1 MSFVGVGIIGILTLL
16 LGLFFFLLH
25 IAVCVWGYNDARRK
39 GRDLRSWLCWACCSS
54 LMLIRVISMHAYHG
68 CHNRDGD
75 A

>member
-39 GRDLRSWLCWACCSS
+39 AAPRICDPGCAGLVVLPCCWSHYLFANSK
-54 LMLIRVISMHAYHG
+54 
-68 CHNRDGD
+68 
-75 A
+75 

>member
-39 GRDLRSWLCWACCSS
+39 GRSPEFAILVVLG
-54 LMLIRVISMHAYHG
+54 LLFFPVVGLIIYLLIRNNY
-68 CHNRDGD
+68 
-75 A
+75 

>member
-39 GRDLRSWLCWACCSS
+39 GRSPEFAILVVLG
-54 LMLIRVISMHAYHG
+54 LLFFPVVGLIIYLLIRNHY
-68 CHNRDGD
+68 
-75 A
+75 